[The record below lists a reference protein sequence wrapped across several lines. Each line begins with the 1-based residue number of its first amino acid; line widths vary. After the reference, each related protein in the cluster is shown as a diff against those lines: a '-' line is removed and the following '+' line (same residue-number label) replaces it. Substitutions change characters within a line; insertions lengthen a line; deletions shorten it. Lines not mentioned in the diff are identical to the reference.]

1 MSTFFDISVI
11 EGGFFDGGLED
22 DDSRDDEAKD
32 VSEGRAEAGSTRSMI
47 FLVCSINSNLKLN

>member
-11 EGGFFDGGLED
+11 EGGYFDGGVE
-22 DDSRDDEAKD
+22 DDEAED
-32 VSEGRAEAGSTRSMI
+32 VSEGMAEAGSTRSMI